1 MVARLCNPFLDTSC
15 ARNPTNR
22 KDRAVFDIRRD
33 SNNPDTSHGVRKRR
47 HNLGDVPG
55 IKLSLVFDPDTLGPV
70 AAKLFDL
77 SKFKTVKWGG
87 KEHGNEY
94 NFSMANSRGGA
105 SKALLVAIFLAGSF
119 LSLE

>member
-1 MVARLCNPFLDTSC
+1 
-15 ARNPTNR
+15 
-22 KDRAVFDIRRD
+22 
-33 SNNPDTSHGVRKRR
+33 
-47 HNLGDVPG
+47 VPG

-77 SKFKTVKWGG
+77 SKLKVVKRGG
-87 KEHGNEY
+87 EEHENQY
-94 NFSMANSRGGA
+94 NFSMANSRGRA

>member
-1 MVARLCNPFLDTSC
+1 MVAGLCDSFLDASR

-22 KDRAVFDIRRD
+22 EHRAVFDIRRD
-33 SNNPDTSHGVRKRR
+33 SNYPDASHGVCKRR
-47 HNLGDVPG
+47 HDLGDVPG

-77 SKFKTVKWGG
+77 SKVKTVKWGR

-94 NFSMANSRGGA
+94 NFSMANSRGRA
-105 SKALLVAIFLAGSF
+105 SKA
-119 LSLE
+119 